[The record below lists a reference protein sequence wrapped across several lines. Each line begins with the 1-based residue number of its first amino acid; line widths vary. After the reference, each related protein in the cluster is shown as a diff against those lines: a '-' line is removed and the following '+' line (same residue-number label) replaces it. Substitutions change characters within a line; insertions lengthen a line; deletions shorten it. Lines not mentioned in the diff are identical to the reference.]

1 MIELVRRKRFIK
13 KFAALAPDVRA
24 RAIKS
29 LRQFVEDPRHPSLHF
44 EKLSTGYHTIRVDL
58 NFRIL
63 LRHLGEGRYELADV
77 DSHTAIYRLHG
88 RVR

>member
-1 MIELVRRKRFIK
+1 MIDLVRRKRFNK
-13 KFAALAPDVRA
+13 KFAALGPEVRA

-29 LRQFVEDPRHPSLHF
+29 LQQFVDDPRHPSLHF

-63 LRHLGEGRYELADV
+63 LRQLGEGRYELADV
-77 DSHTAIYRLHG
+77 DSHTNIYRLRH
-88 RVR
+88 RS